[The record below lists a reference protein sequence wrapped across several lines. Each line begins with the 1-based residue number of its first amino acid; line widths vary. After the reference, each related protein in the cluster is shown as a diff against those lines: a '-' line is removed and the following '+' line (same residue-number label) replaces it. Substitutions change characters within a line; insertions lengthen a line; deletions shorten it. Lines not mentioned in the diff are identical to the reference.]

1 MNRSFLNIGLLIAL
15 LTSLV
20 ACQQAEELIQEFFT
34 GEVESIAESDLPG
47 DVLDQITSTFP
58 SIGISSITWV
68 VGSNGAEVFE
78 ISMENGEI
86 LSFTRDGGGCV
97 EVAIEDLPAG
107 VQDYVDTNYPDEM
120 ITKAMSMEH
129 DGDSIYTVRISS
141 GEVLTFDAGGEFL
154 GIRDRRGRR
163 GHHKR
168 HGELIEASALP
179 GTAQTYIS
187 NNFAGSVVDKAVQ
200 LTKRDGTVIYLVKLD
215 TGERLAFDS
224 DGTYIEDFRPGWGN

>member
-1 MNRSFLNIGLLIAL
+1 MNRSFLKFWVVVAL
-15 LTSLV
+15 ATTFV

-34 GEVESIAESDLPG
+34 GEVETIAESELPS
-47 DVLDQITSTFP
+47 DVLDQVMNTFP
-58 SIGISSITWV
+58 SVGISSITRV

-78 ISMENGEI
+78 ISLDNGET

-107 VQDYVDTNYPDEM
+107 VQDYVDTNYAGEM

-141 GEVLTFDAGGEFL
+141 GEILTFDASGDFL
-154 GIRDRRGRR
+154 GIRERRGRR

-168 HGELIEASALP
+168 HGEIIEASALP

-187 NNFAGSVVDKAVQ
+187 DNFAGAVVDKAVQ
-200 LTKRDGTVIYLVKLD
+200 ITKRDGTVVYLVKLD

-224 DGTYIEDFRPGWGN
+224 DGNYLDDFRPGWGN